1 MNSERKVIVGA
12 TFVSVVVHVLAVS
25 LTWNLPLIGEG
36 ELQTA
41 PANADEI
48 ELILVPDE
56 ASPPEESSLPDAYTA
71 VPERAATSEPPDDPD
86 FLAMHHAQAADQ
98 LEGGEEDSDPG
109 ADREDEMPQME
120 VRRESLDGAGGVT
133 FTTPAL
139 QDGQPAPAPQTAR
152 EAAGEQAEQS
162 GDDVGELG
170 DMALPNE
177 AEQSG
182 QAQNEGEPAETVE
195 PQPEVPDWMGA
206 RAPSILKQGT
216 EAAGGDRG
224 FDFDQMSVGKV
235 GANISFQ
242 GAFSLS
248 TYEWNFAPWM
258 HRFEQ
263 DLHRHWNAPYAYRL
277 GIIHGKTQIRL
288 VVERDG
294 HPSAME
300 VIGTDGHESLH
311 HASVSALK
319 AFAPYVPLPPD
330 FPEEYLVI
338 ILTLHYPA
346 WRR

>member
-1 MNSERKVIVGA
+1 MNSDRKVIVGA
-12 TFVSVVVHVLAVS
+12 TVVSVVVHVVAAL
-25 LTWNLPLIGEG
+25 LTWNLPLIGEAD
-36 ELQTA
+36 LQAA
-41 PANADEI
+41 PSASDEI
-48 ELILVPDE
+48 ELFLVSDE
-56 ASPPEESSLPDAYTA
+56 QLGEESSLPDAYTA
-71 VPERAATSEPPDDPD
+71 VPDRLATDEAPENPD
-86 FLAMHHAQAADQ
+86 FLGLHHAQAADQ
-98 LEGGEEDSDPG
+98 LEGGDADSQPG
-109 ADREDEMPQME
+109 AEREDEMAQMQI
-120 VRRESLDGAGGVT
+120 RQESLDGAGGVI

-139 QDGQPAPAPQTAR
+139 QDGQPAPAQQTPR
-152 EAAGEQAEQS
+152 EVAAEQARQGGES
-162 GDDVGELG
+162 ADDLG
-170 DMALPNE
+170 QLVLPNE
-177 AEQSG
+177 T
-182 QAQNEGEPAETVE
+182 EPGSESTPDDERLDPADT
-195 PQPEVPDWMGA
+195 QPEVPDWLGA
-206 RAPSILKQGT
+206 RAPSILKDGT
-216 EAAGGDRG
+216 EAAAGDRG
-224 FDFDQMSVGKV
+224 FDFDQLSVGRI

-294 HPSAME
+294 HPSVME

-311 HASVSALK
+311 QSSVSALK